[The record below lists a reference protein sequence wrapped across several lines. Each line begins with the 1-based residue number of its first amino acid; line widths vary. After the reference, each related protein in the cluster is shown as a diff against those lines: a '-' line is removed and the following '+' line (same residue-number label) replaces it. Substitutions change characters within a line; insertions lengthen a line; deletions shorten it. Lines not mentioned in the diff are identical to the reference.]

1 MITGES
7 FPVNKEVGNE
17 VIGGTI
23 ITNGSVKIKASKV
36 KDETLLSQIISL
48 VKNAQNNKPN
58 IQKLGDKISAYFV
71 PIVIGISILT
81 FLLGYLYFGINF
93 QDALLRSIAVLVIS
107 CPCAM
112 GLATP
117 TAVMVGIGRAAKNG
131 ILIKGGDTIEKIAS
145 IKSIIFDKT
154 GTLTNGKFEISKLN
168 IIEGDEKE
176 IKNIIY
182 NIEKHGSHPIAKSLC
197 NKFKNFSS
205 PLKLNKIK
213 EEKGKGISAEING
226 NNYSIESAKFKNDI
240 KKTDLSIV
248 KNNQVIATLDIND
261 CLKSNAK
268 AVIKDIL
275 DKGYNIT
282 LLSGDKKSKCE
293 KIAKSLNI
301 KNVYSEQRPLIK

>member
-17 VIGGTI
+17 VIGGT

-81 FLLGYLYFGINF
+81 FLGYLYFGINF

-117 TAVMVGIGRAAKNG
+117 TAVMVGIGRAFAKNG

-168 IIEGDEKE
+168 IID
-176 IKNIIY
+176 
-182 NIEKHGSHPIAKSLC
+182 
-197 NKFKNFSS
+197 
-205 PLKLNKIK
+205 
-213 EEKGKGISAEING
+213 
-226 NNYSIESAKFKNDI
+226 
-240 KKTDLSIV
+240 
-248 KNNQVIATLDIND
+248 
-261 CLKSNAK
+261 
-268 AVIKDIL
+268 
-275 DKGYNIT
+275 
-282 LLSGDKKSKCE
+282 
-293 KIAKSLNI
+293 
-301 KNVYSEQRPLIK
+301 R